1 MQRLLLRA
9 ALVERVVRVR
19 QAGPERLELRAAR
32 RFEARDE
39 AVAAGRDRGARLE
52 AVARVL
58 RLRLALKERHVR
70 VGALGAQD
78 LRTGIELSTRRHLY
92 C

>member
-9 ALVERVVRVR
+9 ALVEGVVRVR

-39 AVAAGRDRGARLE
+39 AVAAGPVWKSNFGRP
-52 AVARVL
+52 
-58 RLRLALKERHVR
+58 
-70 VGALGAQD
+70 
-78 LRTGIELSTRRHLY
+78 TSSTRRRPRNCICSMARRFY
-92 C
+92 AIDVTMSP

>member
-1 MQRLLLRA
+1 MPPAEPLN
-9 ALVERVVRVR
+9 
-19 QAGPERLELRAAR
+19 AGPECLELRAAR

-78 LRTGIELSTRRHLY
+78 LGGCVKFGTCRHLD

>member
-19 QAGPERLELRAAR
+19 EAGAECLELRAAL

-39 AVAAGRDRGARLE
+39 AVAAGPVWKSNFGRP
-52 AVARVL
+52 
-58 RLRLALKERHVR
+58 
-70 VGALGAQD
+70 
-78 LRTGIELSTRRHLY
+78 TSSTRRAFRNCIYILTHRLIFAQHRT
-92 C
+92 